1 MAPRFSIFLLG
12 WAQTRGSPPGWSPHF
27 SLSRSLGSWL
37 SRFPKQRHGC
47 QMTLWEREKP
57 PLYFQVFSHRFLWAS
72 FCFHGVVFHVFS
84 FIFFNNSDVSI
95 VPEELFLSSAT
106 FGECVPFA
114 PRLCFQQET
123 PVPSSLYFTSCPFS
137 FFFFPMQSWMVK
149 TGEVR
154 VTLILAV
161 NSFLILH
168 SPSHSNPWVK
178 CLGYKSFPGGV
189 VPSLP
194 GSWVTFYMWQA
205 HGCTFCLC
213 VGLDVDWQGTN
224 SNSILYSQSSTKP
237 YSSLGSK
244 GWTEGL
250 EKLGVPEWVLIF
262 NSALIHL
269 RGREGRPWVVQS
281 LWGVSDTLKAFL
293 PSSVAVPWSNRNR
306 GPHRKRLSFKI

>member
-1 MAPRFSIFLLG
+1 MSVIFTGGQARIYLFFVSQVTWLLD
-12 WAQTRGSPPGWSPHF
+12 SSSF
-27 SLSRSLGSWL
+27 SLAEHKLL
-37 SRFPKQRHGC
+37 
-47 QMTLWEREKP
+47 E
-57 PLYFQVFSHRFLWAS
+57 
-72 FCFHGVVFHVFS
+72 
-84 FIFFNNSDVSI
+84 
-95 VPEELFLSSAT
+95 VP
-106 FGECVPFA
+106 
-114 PRLCFQQET
+114 
-123 PVPSSLYFTSCPFS
+123 
-137 FFFFPMQSWMVK
+137 
-149 TGEVR
+149 
-154 VTLILAV
+154 
-161 NSFLILH
+161 
-168 SPSHSNPWVK
+168 NPWVK
-178 CLGYKSFPGGV
+178 CRGCKSFLGRV

-224 SNSILYSQSSTKP
+224 SNSVLYSQSSTKP

-306 GPHRKRLSFKI
+306 GPHRKRLSFNI